1 MHQTLETLGRI
12 SQPTL
17 LLDTAKALAN
27 LERIAAKCRAAGV
40 ALRPHFKTHQ
50 SRMIGRWFRDFGIH
64 RIAVTNTGM
73 ARYFLEDGWTDITI
87 AMPVNLREASA
98 IDALAMKADL
108 GIVVV
113 DATTLNTLANKLR
126 HPVRVWIKFDVGTHR
141 TGLNPADLGQLDHM
155 IALTES
161 WPVLRVA
168 GFMAHAGHAY
178 RAHSRD
184 EVKAIHQETVRILSA
199 LKDRYIS
206 AHPDLQVSVGDTPAA
221 GYLDDFGAVDELR
234 PGNFIFYDLMQA
246 DIGAC
251 TLDDIA
257 VAMACP
263 IIAQHKER
271 HQWVIHGGA
280 IHFSKD
286 ALMMPDG
293 KPSFGQMVFPDQAG
307 WTVKAPGVELP
318 RLVSLSQ
325 EHGIVQCSPEMFS
338 LYAVGHMALW
348 LPVHSC
354 LTADA
359 MGGYVTTTGERVD
372 HYRAHVNEQ

>member
-17 LLDTAKALAN
+17 LLDTAKARTN
-27 LERIAAKCRAAGV
+27 LERVVAKCRAAGV
-40 ALRPHFKTHQ
+40 VLRPHVKTHQ
-50 SRMIGRWFRDFGIH
+50 SRMIGRWFRDIGID

-87 AMPVNLREASA
+87 AMPVNLREASV
-98 IDALAMKADL
+98 IDELAARADL

-113 DATTLNTLANKLR
+113 DPTTLNTLANKIR
-126 HPVRVWIKFDVGTHR
+126 QPVRVWIKIDVGTHR
-141 TGLNPADLGQLDHM
+141 TGLDPADLGQLDHM
-155 IALTES
+155 ITLTES
-161 WPVLRVA
+161 WPALRLA

-178 RAHSRD
+178 RAHARD
-184 EVKAIHQETVRILSA
+184 EVQAIHQETLRILTA
-199 LKDRYIS
+199 LKERYVS
-206 AHPDLQVSVGDTPAA
+206 AHPGLQLSVGDTPAA
-221 GYLDDFGAVDELR
+221 GYLDDFGPVDEFR

-246 DIGAC
+246 QIGAC
-251 TLDDIA
+251 SVDDIA

-263 IIAQHKER
+263 IIAQHKDR

-286 ALMMPDG
+286 YLVMADG
-293 KPSFGQMVFPDQAG
+293 RPCYGQFVLGENAG
-307 WTVKAPGVELP
+307 WRTSAPGVELP
-318 RLVSLSQ
+318 QLVSLSQ

-338 LYAVGHMALW
+338 LSAVGDMSLW

-359 MGGYVTTTGERVD
+359 MGGYLTTAGERVD